1 MSPSNRKNPDVTH
14 ANGRFGW
21 DVIAGYYKVRAER
34 AGCHAPGDPAKSFVD
49 TPELKIP
56 PPVFDVDLRLK
67 CPAGPSA
74 TRKPAVTGQARVGRT
89 LKCTAGVWKGSP
101 KFRYAW
107 RRGRALLVRAK
118 TASYRLTAADAGS
131 RVACEVTARNR
142 YGVRVV
148 RSGAVRVRT

>member
-1 MSPSNRKNPDVTH
+1 MSPANRKNPDVTDATGH
-14 ANGRFGW
+14 FGW
-21 DVIAGYYKVRAER
+21 DVITGFYKVRASLR
-34 AGCHAPGDPAKSFVD
+34 GCTAPGRPRRAFV
-49 TPELKIP
+49 TSRVYEIP

-74 TRKPAVTGQARVGRT
+74 MRKPALTGQAHVGRT
-89 LKCTAGVWKGSP
+89 LKCTAGAWKGSP

-107 RRGRALLVRAK
+107 RRGRAILVRAK

-148 RSGAVRVRT
+148 RSGAVRVRA